1 MREIRFNYTEEYG
14 RLIFTNGRR
23 ITLLP
28 GKMGKI
34 RGLPEKR
41 KKIIRIFYIK
51 YLDLNVYSTFGVHR
65 LLALKNVVFC
75 DAIYASRTS

>member
-1 MREIRFNYTEEYG
+1 MDAELPYYQVRWARYEAYLKRE
-14 RLIFTNGRR
+14 
-23 ITLLP
+23 
-28 GKMGKI
+28 
-34 RGLPEKR
+34 